1 MAATADEVWDLL
13 RELIAAQ
20 KETDRKF
27 QETDRK
33 FQESAR
39 LWREESEE
47 SARRW
52 SEERQKTERLFR
64 EERQLTERE
73 QRKTDRQLKELG
85 KQIGGLGEKFGSFT
99 EGLALPSM
107 EKLLRERFGMEVVSP
122 SVRVSKAGRHL
133 EIDVLSYA
141 NGDLKAVYLVEVKS
155 HLREEAI
162 AQMKTLLEQFRVFFP
177 EHRDKRLF
185 GILAAVDLSAAMR
198 ERALREGFYVA
209 RIHDQVFE
217 LDVPDDFQPRV
228 F

>member
-1 MAATADEVWDLL
+1 MQTTADEVWALL
-13 RELIAAQ
+13 RELIEAQ

-33 FQESAR
+33 FQES
-39 LWREESEE
+39 S
-47 SARRW
+47 
-52 SEERQKTERLFR
+52 
-64 EERQLTERE
+64 
-73 QRKTDRQLKELG
+73 RKTDRQLKELG

-107 EKLLRERFGMEVVSP
+107 ETLLRERFGMEVVSP
-122 SVRVSKAGRHL
+122 SVRISKAGQHL

-141 NGDLKAVYLVEVKS
+141 NGPINAAYVVEVKS

-162 AQMKTLLEQFRVFFP
+162 AQLKALLERFRTFFP
-177 EHRDKRLF
+177 EHRDKRVY

-198 ERALREGFYVA
+198 ERVLSEGFYVA

-217 LDVPDDFQPRV
+217 LDVPEGFQPRAY
-228 F
+228 